1 MIAELN
7 GSNTDGILSC
17 EVITV
22 VVVFVEVEIRN
33 KKIFIGVEKTTCHD
47 NHITYHVIWS
57 STAGSAC
64 LQ

>member
-7 GSNTDGILSC
+7 GLNADGMLSC
-17 EVITV
+17 EVIIV

-33 KKIFIGVEKTTCHD
+33 KKIFIGVGKVICHD
-47 NHITYHVIWS
+47 NHTTYHVIWS
-57 STAGSAC
+57 SAAGSAC